1 MTNKQKMPAITRY
14 RQQIENALKGLNE
27 KKEPSGLYV
36 PIDYILSLGGKRLR
50 PAFCM
55 AACAMFNEKI
65 VDQCLPA
72 ALAMEVFHNFTL
84 LHDDIMDQSPMRRN
98 QLTVHEKWDA
108 NTAILS
114 GDAMVIL
121 AYQLLAQSASEKLPQ
136 TLAVFNQTALKVCE
150 GQQYDMDFETRD
162 DVKEEEYIE
171 MIRLKTAVLL
181 GGSLKIGAII
191 GGADNNDAQLI
202 YDFGVNIGLSFQLQ
216 DDWLDVFGDEAT
228 FGKPIGGDIINNKKT
243 YLLIKALNNL
253 PPQQKT
259 KLENWCSQK
268 KFDKQEKISSVRNLY
283 QVANVSEHTKKLM
296 NYYFDKSIESLNKIS
311 GSDHI
316 KEELI
321 QEAHQMIA
329 RSR

>member
-1 MTNKQKMPAITRY
+1 MSVIANY
-14 RQQIENALKGLNE
+14 RLQIETALKTLNQ
-27 KKEPSGLYV
+27 KKEPTGLYA

-50 PAFCM
+50 PVFCM
-55 AACAMFNEKI
+55 AGCALFDEQMVHKS
-65 VDQCLPA
+65 LPA
-72 ALAMEVFHNFTL
+72 ALSLEVFHNFTL

-98 QLTVHEKWDA
+98 QPTVHKKWND

-121 AYQLLAQSASEKLPQ
+121 AYQLLAQSPTDKLPQ
-136 TLAVFNQTALKVCE
+136 LLDVFNQTALEVCE

-181 GGSLKIGAII
+181 GGSLKVGALI
-191 GGADNNDAQLI
+191 GGASDRDAQLI

-216 DDWLDVFGDEAT
+216 DDWLDVFGDET
-228 FGKPIGGDIINNKKT
+228 EFGKPIGGDIVNNKKT
-243 YLLIKALNNL
+243 YLLIKAMNNL
-253 PPQQKT
+253 PPQK
-259 KLENWCSQK
+259 KSELKNWCTQK
-268 KFDKQEKISSVRNLY
+268 KFNKQEKISSVRNLY
-283 QVANVSEHTKKLM
+283 KVANVSEHTKKIM
-296 NYYFDKSIESLNKIS
+296 NYYFDKSIESLNKINGS
-311 GSDHI
+311 GHI

-321 QEAHQMIA
+321 QQAHQMIT